1 MIMFQGWGA
10 ILSEAKPYPPHKHII
25 GSRHRSV
32 STAASGLRLNWRNRN
47 DQRLHL
53 AVLERA
59 CLRFSLD
66 MLENGSH
73 PCTSRAIGQERP
85 MKQRVKWKRRNCDD
99 EYVDASNVSC
109 FIRHGLCLSRRTWI
123 RERGCTS
130 SATSEKQGW
139 LIISRANPSL
149 LTYLHHHFNRS
160 SYWNSVFPFTINSIH
175 VVLIYAHAQTR
186 PRYLRSETVFISS

>member
-1 MIMFQGWGA
+1 MIMFQGWGT
-10 ILSEAKPYPPHKHII
+10 ILSEAKPYPPHKHIL

-66 MLENGSH
+66 MLGNGSH
-73 PCTSRAIGQERP
+73 PCISRAIGQERP
-85 MKQRVKWKRRNCDD
+85 MKQRAKWKRRNCDN

-123 RERGCTS
+123 RERGGRFVSYFREARLADHKPGQPIPSNLSTS
-130 SATSEKQGW
+130 SFQSIK
-139 LIISRANPSL
+139 L
-149 LTYLHHHFNRS
+149 LELCL
-160 SYWNSVFPFTINSIH
+160 PFH
-175 VVLIYAHAQTR
+175 Y
-186 PRYLRSETVFISS
+186 